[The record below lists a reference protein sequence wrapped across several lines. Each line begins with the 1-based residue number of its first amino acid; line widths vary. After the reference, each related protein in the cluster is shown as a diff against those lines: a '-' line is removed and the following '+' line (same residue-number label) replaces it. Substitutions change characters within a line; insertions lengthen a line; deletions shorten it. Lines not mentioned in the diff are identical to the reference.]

1 MPHAARFTAA
11 SALLNY
17 ILGVGGQNAANAR
30 ERRPD
35 TTRAEFLDT
44 VSTMWA
50 NLDPD
55 AYAFTRS
62 VADQLRD
69 HDDREEF
76 LAGIDIILDGIAA
89 RS

>member
-1 MPHAARFTAA
+1 
-11 SALLNY
+11 
-17 ILGVGGQNAANAR
+17 VGGQNAANAR
-30 ERRPD
+30 DHRPD

-44 VSTMWA
+44 VSTAWA

-55 AYAFTRS
+55 EYAFTRS